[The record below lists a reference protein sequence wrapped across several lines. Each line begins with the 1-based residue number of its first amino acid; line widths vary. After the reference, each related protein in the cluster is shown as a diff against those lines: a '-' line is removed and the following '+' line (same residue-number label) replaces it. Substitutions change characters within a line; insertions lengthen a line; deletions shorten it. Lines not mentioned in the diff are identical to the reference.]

1 MKAAKARAAQS
12 SAVGEASQ
20 GLMDAEKR
28 DNACLIRPHAPD
40 RQKGDVTHPL
50 DRPVWNAL
58 TSRQA
63 HLALGEQERFL
74 RFPADIEP
82 FGATRDNSDA
92 QLAELAAMMPLD
104 GHVALAEVAKLSAPA
119 GFVSMIAAVIH
130 QMCAPR
136 LTPPDD
142 GLDVVTLSETDAPEM
157 RALAELTQPGPFH
170 ARTHQLG
177 TFVGVRE
184 SGRLIA
190 MAGER
195 LKLPGFTEIS
205 AVCTHPDARGRGAGG
220 GIDAAGGGQYRGAGR

>member
-177 TFVGVRE
+177 DLCR
-184 SGRLIA
+184 S
-190 MAGER
+190 AGEWPPDRHGGRAAEAAR
-195 LKLPGFTEIS
+195 LHRNQRGL
-205 AVCTHPDARGRGAGG
+205 HPSRCPRAGG
-220 GIDAAGGGQYRGAGR
+220 WRRH